1 VSALHKL
8 AASALAIPLLAGL
21 ALATPSCAT
30 EEPVTF
36 NDAGLTPN
44 GTPSV
49 TSASSSS
56 SSSSTSGGSCTV
68 NDACPVSFKNTI
80 YPQIIVAAGGCA
92 KNGCH
97 ATGTANGNMELNEG
111 DAAGAYTELL
121 NYTLMP
127 KSGMGG
133 GPYVTPCDLTSR
145 LLCNLAVDGSS
156 SPTCGTV
163 MPIGKKITQ
172 MQYDQIAEWISCG
185 APDN

>member
-1 VSALHKL
+1 MNMACAVSFKTDIY
-8 AASALAIPLLAGL
+8 AAILDGA
-21 ALATPSCAT
+21 
-30 EEPVTF
+30 
-36 NDAGLTPN
+36 
-44 GTPSV
+44 
-49 TSASSSS
+49 
-56 SSSSTSGGSCTV
+56 GSCT
-68 NDACPVSFKNTI
+68 
-80 YPQIIVAAGGCA
+80 

-97 ATGTANGNMELNEG
+97 ATGTANGNMELNSNDAEG
-111 DAAGAYTELL
+111 VYAELI

>member
-1 VSALHKL
+1 MSPRTHL
-8 AASALAIPLLAGL
+8 AASALAALLLAGF
-21 ALATPSCAT
+21 ALVTPSCAT

-36 NDAGLTPN
+36 ADAGQTPN
-44 GTPSV
+44 GTPVV
-49 TSASSSS
+49 TSSSG

-68 NDACPVSFKNTI
+68 NQACPVSFKNDI
-80 YPQIIVAAGGCA
+80 FPAIIEGAGSCT
-92 KNGCH
+92 KDGCH
-97 ATGTANGNMELNEG
+97 ANGTANGNMELNAG
-111 DAAGAYTELL
+111 DAAGAYTELI

-127 KSGMGG
+127 KSGMGS

-145 LLCNLAVDGSS
+145 LLCNLAVEGSS
-156 SPTCGTV
+156 SAPCGTV